1 MTDRLE
7 SDGAAAASSVSPVSP
22 FSAIPDAIAAIGRGE
37 IVVVVDDED
46 RENEG
51 DLIMAAEFAT
61 PESMAFFVRYT
72 SGVICAPLI
81 GERLDELALPLM
93 VSVNTE
99 TMRTAYTITVD
110 AAEGTTT
117 GISAADR
124 SRTLNLLA
132 DPKSSPNDFNRPGHV
147 LPLRYRPGGVLKRAG
162 HTEAA
167 VDLARLAGCQ
177 PAGVLCE
184 VVNDDGT
191 MARLGDL
198 IRFCEQH
205 GLLLISIADLIRYR
219 RANERLVDPIAQA
232 RIPTVYGEFLGHVF
246 RDFDNTEHLALTY
259 GSVMGSEPVL
269 VRVHS
274 ECLTGD
280 ILASLRCDCG
290 AQLHA
295 ALQAIAEA
303 GAGVLV
309 YLRGHEGRGIGIGH
323 KIAAYSLQD
332 RGRDTVDANL
342 ELGLPV
348 DGREYGIGAQILAE
362 LGVHR
367 MRLMTNNPK
376 KIGGLS
382 GYGLEIVERV
392 PTPLAANPYNRNYL
406 RTKKNRMGH
415 LMDDITDD
423 ADDLAQ
429 ATALSDSA

>member
-1 MTDRLE
+1 MRSFE
-7 SDGAAAASSVSPVSP
+7 SGEQDSPLAA
-22 FSAIPDAIAAIGRGE
+22 IEDAISAIGRGE

-51 DLIMAAEFAT
+51 DLIMAAEYAT
-61 PESMAFFVRYT
+61 PETIAFFVRYT
-72 SGVICAPLI
+72 SGVLCAPLI

-99 TMRTAYTITVD
+99 PMRTAYTITVD

-124 SRTLNLLA
+124 AKTLNLLA
-132 DPKSSPNDFNRPGHV
+132 SKTSEPHEFVRPGHV

-167 VDLARLAGCQ
+167 VDLARLAGCE
-177 PAGVLCE
+177 PAGVLAE

-191 MARLGDL
+191 MSRMPEL
-198 IRFCEQH
+198 IEFCREH
-205 GLLLISIADLIRYR
+205 DLLLISIADLIRYR
-219 RANERLVDPIAQA
+219 RSNERLVDPIAQA
-232 RIPTVYGEFLGHVF
+232 RIPTIYGDFTGHVF
-246 RDFDNTEHLALTY
+246 RDFDGQEHVAMVY
-259 GSVMGSEPVL
+259 GQIMGSDPVM

-280 ILASLRCDCG
+280 ILSSLRCDCG
-290 AQLHA
+290 TQLHT
-295 ALQAIAEA
+295 ALETIARE

-332 RGRDTVDANL
+332 QGHDTVDANL

-348 DGREYGIGAQILAE
+348 DGREYGIGAQILVE
-362 LGVHR
+362 LGVTK
-367 MRLMTNNPK
+367 MRLITNNPK
-376 KIGGLS
+376 KIGGLA

-392 PTPLAANPYNRNYL
+392 PTVTAPNPENVAYL
-406 RTKKNRMGH
+406 RTKQLRMGH
-415 LMDDITDD
+415 LIEGLDE
-423 ADDLAQ
+423 LVKE
-429 ATALSDSA
+429 

>member
-1 MTDRLE
+1 MRSFE
-7 SDGAAAASSVSPVSP
+7 SGEQDSPLAA
-22 FSAIPDAIAAIGRGE
+22 IEDAISAIGRGE

-51 DLIMAAEFAT
+51 DLIMAAEYAT
-61 PESMAFFVRYT
+61 PETIAFFVRYT
-72 SGVICAPLI
+72 SGVLCAPLI

-99 TMRTAYTITVD
+99 PMRTAYTITVD

-124 SRTLNLLA
+124 AKTLNLLA
-132 DPKSSPNDFNRPGHV
+132 SKTSEPHEFVRPGHV

-167 VDLARLAGCQ
+167 VDLARLAGCE
-177 PAGVLCE
+177 PAGVLAE

-191 MARLGDL
+191 MSRMPEL
-198 IRFCEQH
+198 IEFCREH
-205 GLLLISIADLIRYR
+205 DLLLISIADLIRYR
-219 RANERLVDPIAQA
+219 RSNERLVDPIAQA
-232 RIPTVYGEFLGHVF
+232 RIPTIYGDFTGHVF
-246 RDFDNTEHLALTY
+246 RDFDGQEHVAMEY
-259 GSVMGSEPVL
+259 GQIMGSDPVM

-280 ILASLRCDCG
+280 ILSSLRCDCG
-290 AQLHA
+290 TQLHT
-295 ALQAIAEA
+295 ALETIARE

-332 RGRDTVDANL
+332 QGHDTVDANL

-348 DGREYGIGAQILAE
+348 DGREYGIGAQILVE
-362 LGVHR
+362 LGVTK
-367 MRLMTNNPK
+367 MRLITNNPK
-376 KIGGLS
+376 KIGGLA

-392 PTPLAANPYNRNYL
+392 PTVTAPNPENVAYL
-406 RTKKNRMGH
+406 RTKQLRMGH
-415 LMDDITDD
+415 LIEGLDE
-423 ADDLAQ
+423 LVKE
-429 ATALSDSA
+429 

>member
-1 MTDRLE
+1 MRSFE
-7 SDGAAAASSVSPVSP
+7 SGEQDSPLAA
-22 FSAIPDAIAAIGRGE
+22 IEDAISAIGRGE

-51 DLIMAAEFAT
+51 DLIMAAEYAT
-61 PESMAFFVRYT
+61 PETIAFFVRYT
-72 SGVICAPLI
+72 SGVLCAPLI

-99 TMRTAYTITVD
+99 PMRTAYTITVD

-124 SRTLNLLA
+124 AKTLNLLA
-132 DPKSSPNDFNRPGHV
+132 SKTSEPHEFVRPGHV

-167 VDLARLAGCQ
+167 VDLARLAGCE
-177 PAGVLCE
+177 PAGVLAE

-191 MARLGDL
+191 MSRMPEL
-198 IRFCEQH
+198 IEFCREH
-205 GLLLISIADLIRYR
+205 DLLLISIADLIRYR
-219 RANERLVDPIAQA
+219 RSNERLVDPVAEA
-232 RIPTVYGEFLGHVF
+232 RIPTIYGDFTGHVF
-246 RDFDNTEHLALTY
+246 RDFDGQEHVAMVY
-259 GSVMGSEPVL
+259 GQIMGSEPVL

-280 ILASLRCDCG
+280 ILSSLRCDCG
-290 AQLHA
+290 TQLHT
-295 ALQAIAEA
+295 ALEAIARE

-332 RGRDTVDANL
+332 QGHDTVDANL

-348 DGREYGIGAQILAE
+348 DRREYGIGAQILVE
-362 LGVHR
+362 LGVTK
-367 MRLMTNNPK
+367 MRLITNNPK
-376 KIGGLS
+376 KIGGLA

-392 PTPLAANPYNRNYL
+392 PTVTAPNPENVAYL
-406 RTKKNRMGH
+406 RTKQLRMGH
-415 LMDDITDD
+415 LIEGLDE
-423 ADDLAQ
+423 LVKE
-429 ATALSDSA
+429 

>member
-1 MTDRLE
+1 MRSFE
-7 SDGAAAASSVSPVSP
+7 SGDPESPLAA
-22 FSAIPDAIAAIGRGE
+22 IEDAISAIGRGE

-51 DLIMAAEFAT
+51 DLIMAAEYAT
-61 PESMAFFVRYT
+61 PETIAFFVRYT
-72 SGVICAPLI
+72 SGVLCAPLL

-99 TMRTAYTITVD
+99 PMRTAYTITVD

-124 SRTLNLLA
+124 AKTLNLLA
-132 DPKSSPNDFNRPGHV
+132 SKTSEPHEFVRPGHV

-167 VDLARLAGCQ
+167 VDLARLAGCE
-177 PAGVLCE
+177 PAGVLAE

-191 MARLGDL
+191 MSRMPELVE
-198 IRFCEQH
+198 FCREH
-205 GLLLISIADLIRYR
+205 DLLLISIADLIRYR
-219 RANERLVDPIAQA
+219 RSNERLVDPVSEA
-232 RIPTVYGEFLGHVF
+232 RIPTIYGDFTGHVF
-246 RDFDNTEHLALTY
+246 RDFDGTEHLALVY
-259 GSVMGSEPVL
+259 GQIMGSEPVM

-280 ILASLRCDCG
+280 ILSSLRCDCG
-290 AQLHA
+290 TQLHMA
-295 ALQAIAEA
+295 MERIAKE

-332 RGRDTVDANL
+332 QGHDTVDANL

-348 DGREYGIGAQILAE
+348 DSREYGIGAQILVE
-362 LGVHR
+362 LGVNK

-376 KIGGLS
+376 KIGGLA

-392 PTPLAANPYNRNYL
+392 PTGAAPNPENLAYL
-406 RTKKNRMGH
+406 RTKQLRMGH
-415 LMDDITDD
+415 LIDGLE
-423 ADDLAQ
+423 DLVEE
-429 ATALSDSA
+429 

>member
-1 MTDRLE
+1 MPKPKTRNQRSGDADSPL
-7 SDGAAAASSVSPVSP
+7 AAVE
-22 FSAIPDAIAAIGRGE
+22 DAIEAVGRGE

-51 DLIMAAEFAT
+51 DLIMAAEHAT
-61 PESMAFFVRYT
+61 PETIAFFVRYT
-72 SGVICAPLI
+72 SGVLWAPMT
-81 GERLDELALPLM
+81 GERLDGLALPLM
-93 VSVNTE
+93 VAINTE
-99 TMRTAYTITVD
+99 PMRTAYTVTVD

-132 DPKSSPNDFNRPGHV
+132 STSSEPHDFVRPGHV
-147 LPLRYRPGGVLKRAG
+147 LPLRYRSGGVLKRAG

-167 VDLARLAGCQ
+167 VDLARLAGCE
-177 PAGVLCE
+177 PAGVLAE

-191 MARLGDL
+191 MSRLPDL
-198 IRFCEQH
+198 IDFCEEH
-205 GLLLISIADLIRYR
+205 DLLLIPIADLIRYR
-219 RANERLVDPIAQA
+219 RANERLVDPIAQS
-232 RIPTVYGEFLGHVF
+232 RMPTIYGDFTSHVF
-246 RDFDNTEHLALTY
+246 RDFDGQEHVALVF
-259 GSVMGSEPVL
+259 GHIMGADPVL

-280 ILASLRCDCG
+280 ILASMRCDCG
-290 AQLHA
+290 SQLHS
-295 ALQAIAEA
+295 ALEAIAKE

-332 RGRDTVDANL
+332 EGHDTVDANL

-348 DGREYGIGAQILAE
+348 DSREYGIGAQILVE
-362 LGVHR
+362 LGVTK
-367 MRLMTNNPK
+367 MRLITNNPK

-392 PTPLAANPYNRNYL
+392 SSLDGANPENLAYL
-406 RTKKNRMGH
+406 RTKQQRLGH
-415 LMDDITDD
+415 LIEGL
-423 ADDLAQ
+423 DDLA
-429 ATALSDSA
+429 AD